1 MTTGPKVKYRDYLEE
16 MRKRNEDK
24 KKIEM
29 MLQIDQIIQ
38 EKLEEVYER
47 GIAQESL
54 FMPPPQD
61 YETEDVYHQ
70 ETFAP
75 QVHEKNQ
82 NS

>member
-24 KKIEM
+24 NKFEM

-38 EKLEEVYER
+38 EKLDKVEDR
-47 GIAQESL
+47 GMVQESL

-61 YETEDVYHQ
+61 YET
-70 ETFAP
+70 
-75 QVHEKNQ
+75 
-82 NS
+82 

>member
-38 EKLEEVYER
+38 EKLEEVDER
-47 GIAQESL
+47 GIVQESL

-61 YETEDVYHQ
+61 YDSEDVYH
-70 ETFAP
+70 
-75 QVHEKNQ
+75 
-82 NS
+82 